1 MKTFKR
7 IAALVVMAVICLV
20 QAGLAQSKKPMTM
33 KGKVEGVD
41 AAAGTLKVNNEKVEG
56 WMDSMVMD
64 YKVDN
69 PGILKTL
76 KPGDQ
81 ITATVYEGD
90 MVLHKVQLA
99 KSAK

>member
-1 MKTFKR
+1 MQTFKR
-7 IAALVVMAVICLV
+7 IAAVLAMAAVCLV
-20 QAGLAQSKKPMTM
+20 QAGLAQTKKPLTM

-41 AAAGTLKVNNEKVEG
+41 AAAGTLKVNNEKVDG

-69 PGILKTL
+69 PAVLKTL
-76 KPGDQ
+76 KVGDQ

-90 MVLHKVQLA
+90 MVLHKVAPA
-99 KSAK
+99 KPAK